1 MSPVSV
7 TGDIQKIFSML
18 SPVTARAR
26 ASRRGCDEAG
36 KPQNQEDG
44 NVSTMRQVAERA
56 GVSAKTVSRVM
67 HNDRYVSAGVRQR
80 VERVIAELGYVPNA
94 LARTFRS
101 GRDAVIGVAVP
112 SISDPFFA
120 SLTEEVERIARG
132 RSVAVLVTS
141 LGNDPAHEK
150 AGVQALLGRRVTGLI
165 TTPISADQS
174 YLRTSQDRTVVVF
187 IDRPPA
193 KIVADSVVEDD
204 LGGAHAAT
212 THLITHGHHRIGF
225 VGDTLAIATTARRL
239 EGYRAA
245 LADAGI
251 GADPALV
258 ALGAAV
264 EEDSGKAAL
273 GLLSLADP
281 ATALFS
287 SNARSS
293 IGIIPALQ
301 SIGRTDIAFISF
313 GDFPLASALQP
324 PVTVVDQD
332 PVSVGRT
339 AATRLFER
347 LDDPDRRLKRKI
359 VLPVSLI
366 TRGSC
371 RGRSPLEP
379 GPELV
384 ATAPA
389 MADC

>member
-1 MSPVSV
+1 MWNV
-7 TGDIQKIFSML
+7 T
-18 SPVTARAR
+18 
-26 ASRRGCDEAG
+26 
-36 KPQNQEDG
+36 
-44 NVSTMRQVAERA
+44 TMRQVAERA

-67 HNDRYVSAGVRQR
+67 HNDRYVSADVRQR
-80 VERVIAELGYVPNA
+80 VERAIAELGYVPNV

-101 GRDAVIGVAVP
+101 GRDAVVGVAVP

-120 SLTEEVERIARG
+120 SLTAEVERIARARG
-132 RSVAVLVTS
+132 VAVLVTS
-141 LGNDPAHEK
+141 LGHDPAQEQ

-174 YLRTSQDRTVVVF
+174 YLRTWQDRTVVVF

-212 THLITHGHHRIGF
+212 THLIEHGNDRIGF
-225 VGDTLAIATTARRL
+225 IGDTLSIATTARRL
-239 EGYRAA
+239 EGYRGA

-251 GADPALV
+251 AADPQLV
-258 ALGAAV
+258 ALGAAS
-264 EEDSGKAAL
+264 EEDSGKAAIDLL
-273 GLLSLADP
+273 GLADP
-281 ATALFS
+281 PTALFS

-301 SIGRTDIAFISF
+301 SIGRTDIAFVSF

-324 PVTVVDQD
+324 PISVVDQD
-332 PVSVGRT
+332 PVSVGRA

-347 LDDPDRRLKRKI
+347 MDHPNRRLKRKI

-371 RGRSPLEP
+371 RGRGASEP
-379 GPELV
+379 THELV
-384 ATAPA
+384 AAA
-389 MADC
+389 GALADR